1 MKKLL
6 LFAFALL
13 ALSSCKKEEPAPPK
27 RVVGFKFTCPR
38 AFDAKATFDGE
49 TKEIK
54 GDSGT
59 VYMEFEYVEGNEAS
73 PVHTFQT
80 CITATHNEAVNIKVM
95 SGAKQFE
102 SGLVGPGTKCNPVET
117 ELVY

>member
-1 MKKLL
+1 MKTLL
-6 LFAFALL
+6 IFAFALL
-13 ALSSCKKEEPAPPK
+13 TLSSCKKEEPAPPK

-59 VYMEFEYVEGNEAS
+59 VYMEFEYVEGNEAE
-73 PVHTFQT
+73 PWHTYKVCAFT
-80 CITATHNEAVNIKVM
+80 THDLPIRVQIM
-95 SGAKQFE
+95 SSSRAFE
-102 SGLVGPGTKCNPVET
+102 SSITGPGLKCNPEQK
-117 ELVY
+117 EQVY